1 MTTPNEHRVSYA
13 QLYAYAASLR
23 EDRSGE
29 WQPIPTKSRHP
40 SQVVHRQRNGMI
52 PALPPEE
59 FESRQLNNVAV
70 ARPRTS

>member
-1 MTTPNEHRVSYA
+1 MTAPNEHRVSYA
-13 QLYAYAASLR
+13 QLYAYAARLR
-23 EDRSGE
+23 EDHSGE

-52 PALPPEE
+52 PALPPAE

-70 ARPRTS
+70 ARRHTT